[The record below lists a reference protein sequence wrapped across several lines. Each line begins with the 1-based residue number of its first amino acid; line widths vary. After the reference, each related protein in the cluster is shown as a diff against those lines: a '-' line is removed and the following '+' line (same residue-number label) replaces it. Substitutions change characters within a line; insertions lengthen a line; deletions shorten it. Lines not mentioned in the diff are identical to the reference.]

1 MFPGVGMLKKTK
13 YTFKK
18 KMNKGPYI
26 YNFNSW
32 GWGVI
37 EVCHL
42 FAGSIAFKQYSYC
55 SFFVDR
61 IWPVGVGH

>member
-42 FAGSIAFKQYSYC
+42 FAGSIAFKQYSY
-55 SFFVDR
+55 
-61 IWPVGVGH
+61 